1 MLYSCEQLSEGIGC
15 TTQTVRNWVSN
26 GWLSPAE
33 IDERGIIRFSEE
45 QYNGIINALPLP
57 KYSAR
62 EKWLSQFSCETV
74 DKSEGYVPANP
85 VDKSI
90 VPTGNPNKGGLYQVP
105 NKTEAAQK
113 ITNLL
118 EQSNELFIESVTRP
132 KTDIYNPE
140 QLVSSTK
147 EYFDYCREHGIM
159 PSFRRLANWYGYSY
173 NQLYRNINKENETGI
188 FLDRVRDAIKDNLE
202 QAALVNAVNNIS
214 AMFILKT
221 QHDYVEATKVV
232 IEPSDKLLGQPKTLE
247 EIESCID
254 ADIIED

>member
-1 MLYSCEQLSEGIGC
+1 MKS
-15 TTQTVRNWVSN
+15 
-26 GWLSPAE
+26 
-33 IDERGIIRFSEE
+33 D
-45 QYNGIINALPLP
+45 
-57 KYSAR
+57 
-62 EKWLSQFSCETV
+62 
-74 DKSEGYVPANP
+74 DKSL
-85 VDKSI
+85 
-90 VPTGNPNKGGLYQVP
+90 VPTGDSSKGGLYQVP

-113 ITNLL
+113 ITSLL
-118 EQSNELFIESVTRP
+118 EQSNELFTVSVTRP

-173 NQLYRNINKENETGI
+173 SQLYRNINKETETGV
-188 FLDRVRDAIKDNLE
+188 FLDKVRDAIKDNLE

-221 QHDYVEATKVV
+221 QHDYVEATKVIV
-232 IEPSDKLLGQPKTLE
+232 EPTDTLLGKPKSVE
-247 EIESCID
+247 EIVSYID